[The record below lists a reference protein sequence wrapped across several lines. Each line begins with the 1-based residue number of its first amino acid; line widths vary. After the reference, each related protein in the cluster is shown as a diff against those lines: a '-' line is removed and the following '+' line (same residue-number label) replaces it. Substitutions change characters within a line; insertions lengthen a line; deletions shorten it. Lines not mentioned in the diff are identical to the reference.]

1 MMQMPQKISA
11 LARRSLASLLLAL
24 AASAAVGAAVQG
36 KGAGEPQLFGLW
48 SNPAGSVT
56 IRING
61 CGTEVCG
68 TVAKA
73 NAEATKDARDSGYP
87 NLEGLTLLH
96 GTIVPGSQ
104 VWRGTVLVPDLGRSF
119 DAHIELTD
127 PAHAKITGCVWHGL
141 LCRSQIWRRM

>member
-1 MMQMPQKISA
+1 MMQMLQKISA
-11 LARRSLASLLLAL
+11 LARRSLTSLLLAL

-73 NAEATKDARDSGYP
+73 NADQLLVLIDGRSVYTQTFSGVAVNHCEHSKLASIKQIICNKVHAP
-87 NLEGLTLLH
+87 DLIDMLRQFLWLSKLSGLVALGTLL
-96 GTIVPGSQ
+96 PQ
-104 VWRGTVLVPDLGRSF
+104 
-119 DAHIELTD
+119 
-127 PAHAKITGCVWHGL
+127 
-141 LCRSQIWRRM
+141 